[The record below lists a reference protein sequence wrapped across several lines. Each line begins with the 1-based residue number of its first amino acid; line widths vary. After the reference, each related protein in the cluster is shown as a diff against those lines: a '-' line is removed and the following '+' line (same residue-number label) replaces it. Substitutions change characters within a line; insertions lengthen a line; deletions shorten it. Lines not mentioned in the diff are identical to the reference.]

1 MKGVTPGGA
10 VQTGP
15 LALLD
20 RLLRLVDMASYGLI
34 GVTMAAMAILVSLQ
48 VVFRYALGS
57 SIDFADEGSRFFFV
71 AAIFLA
77 LPHGI
82 RAGVHVG
89 IDLIVMMLPK
99 GWQVALFRLVC
110 ALSAGLML
118 VVAWTGWI
126 ATIDKWGELMPTLPI
141 SAGYYYVPVVI
152 TGLHGFLHLVLL
164 AFTGPDILQEE
175 RAA

>member
-1 MKGVTPGGA
+1 MKGVTPGRP
-10 VQTGP
+10 VQTGT

-20 RLLRLVDMASYGLI
+20 RLLRLVDLVSYWLIGIVMAS
-34 GVTMAAMAILVSLQ
+34 MAILVSLQ
-48 VVFRYALGS
+48 VFYRYMLNS

-89 IDLIVMMLPK
+89 IDLFVKMSPHRL
-99 GWQVALFRLVC
+99 QVALFRLVC

-118 VVAWTGWI
+118 MVAWTGWI

-141 SAGYYYVPVVI
+141 SSGYYYLPVVV
-152 TGLHGFLHLVLL
+152 TGLHGFLHLLLL
-164 AFTGPDILQEE
+164 AFAGPNILEE
-175 RAA
+175 ESAA

>member
-1 MKGVTPGGA
+1 MKGVTPGRP

-15 LALLD
+15 LSLLD
-20 RLLRLVDMASYGLI
+20 RLLRLVDLVSYGLI
-34 GVTMAAMAILVSLQ
+34 GLTMAAMAVLVSLQ
-48 VVFRYALGS
+48 VFFRYVLNS
-57 SIDFADEGSRFFFV
+57 SIDFADEGSRFLFV

-89 IDLIVMMLPK
+89 IDLIVRLLPL
-99 GWQVALFRLVC
+99 GWQTALFRLAC

-118 VVAWTGWI
+118 VVAMTGWA
-126 ATIDKWGELMPTLPI
+126 ATLDKWGELMPTLPI
-141 SAGYYYVPVVI
+141 SAGWYYVPVVI
-152 TGLHGFLHLVLL
+152 AGGHGFLHLLL
-164 AFTGPDILQEE
+164 LVFTGPDILDEE

>member
-1 MKGVTPGGA
+1 MR
-10 VQTGP
+10 TGP

-20 RLLRLVDMASYGLI
+20 RLLRLVDLVSYGLI
-34 GVTMAAMAILVSLQ
+34 GLAMASMAILVSLQ
-48 VVFRYALGS
+48 VFYRYVLNS

-89 IDLIVMMLPK
+89 IDLIVRALPDAV
-99 GWQVALFRLVC
+99 QAALFRLVC

-118 VVAWTGWI
+118 VVIWTAWI
-126 ATIDKWGELMPTLPI
+126 ATLDKWGELMPTLPI
-141 SAGYYYVPVVI
+141 SAGFYYVPVLI
-152 TGLHGFLHLVLL
+152 TGVHGFLHLVLL
-164 AFTGPDILQEE
+164 AFTGPDILNEE
-175 RAA
+175 PAA